1 MGVTNAQRGII
12 PARAGFTSHGARPG
26 CEVWDHPRS
35 RGVYSDYVRGT
46 DIDTGSSPLARGLP
60 LRGSGS
66 RSAVWIIPARA
77 GFTGGNRLTIPPYQD
92 HPRSRG
98 VYLRSPSFTH
108 LRSGSSPLAR
118 GLPARRRR
126 FSRGRGIIPARA
138 GFTAKNSGRFEAP
151 QDHPRSRGVYAEFL
165 APRDVLIGSSPLA
178 RGLQRRIQGASKPLR
193 IIPAR
198 AGFTPECSSP
208 PRKPRDHPRSRGVYE
223 QLSRPGDLMK
233 GSSPLARGLQHR
245 ELGPENCRRIIPARA
260 GFTHE
265 EITIWLEDGDHP
277 RSRGVYLEEDSG
289 LVAFLGSSP
298 LARGL
303 LHDHADRRLDA
314 GIIPA
319 RAGFTPRPR

>member
-1 MGVTNAQRGII
+1 MACASRSARGII
-12 PARAGFTSHGARPG
+12 PARVGFTCEARERKCRRP
-26 CEVWDHPRS
+26 DHPRS
-35 RGVYSDYVRGT
+35 RGVYWTRIITAKEGE
-46 DIDTGSSPLARGLP
+46 GSSPLARGLP

-277 RSRGVYLEEDSG
+277 RSRGVYARGDYNLAG
-289 LVAFLGSSP
+289 GRGSSP

-303 LHDHADRRLDA
+303 
-314 GIIPA
+314 P
-319 RAGFTPRPR
+319 

>member
-12 PARAGFTSHGARPG
+12 PARAGFTCGALRSPI
-26 CEVWDHPRS
+26 CEVDHPRS
-35 RGVYSDYVRGT
+35 RGVYPRVDEGFRG
-46 DIDTGSSPLARGLP
+46 DA
-60 LRGSGS
+60 
-66 RSAVWIIPARA
+66 
-77 GFTGGNRLTIPPYQD
+77 
-92 HPRSRG
+92 
-98 VYLRSPSFTH
+98 
-108 LRSGSSPLAR
+108 
-118 GLPARRRR
+118 
-126 FSRGRGIIPARA
+126 
-138 GFTAKNSGRFEAP
+138 
-151 QDHPRSRGVYAEFL
+151 
-165 APRDVLIGSSPLA
+165 GSSPLA

-319 RAGFTPRPR
+319 RAGFTHLLRSGCADS

>member
-151 QDHPRSRGVYAEFL
+151 QDHPRSRGVYPRMFFTAEKT
-165 APRDVLIGSSPLA
+165 PGSSPLA
-178 RGLQRRIQGASKPLR
+178 RGLRTTISPRRSNER

-198 AGFTPECSSP
+198 AGFTAPRTW
-208 PRKPRDHPRSRGVYE
+208 PRKLPQDHPRSRGVYA
-223 QLSRPGDLMK
+223 RGDYNLAGGR
-233 GSSPLARGLQHR
+233 GSSPLARGL
-245 ELGPENCRRIIPARA
+245 P
-260 GFTHE
+260 
-265 EITIWLEDGDHP
+265 
-277 RSRGVYLEEDSG
+277 
-289 LVAFLGSSP
+289 
-298 LARGL
+298 
-303 LHDHADRRLDA
+303 
-314 GIIPA
+314 
-319 RAGFTPRPR
+319 